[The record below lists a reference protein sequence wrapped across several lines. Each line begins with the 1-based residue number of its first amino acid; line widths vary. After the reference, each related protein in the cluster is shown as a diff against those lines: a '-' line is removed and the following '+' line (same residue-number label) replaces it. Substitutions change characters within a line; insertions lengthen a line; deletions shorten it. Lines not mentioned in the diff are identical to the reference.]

1 MVVDITTGIIVGSVL
16 FAGVGIA
23 VAFGLSFYV
32 KLKTKDFTMKNDN
45 AK

>member
-1 MVVDITTGIIVGSVL
+1 MGVEFTTGIIVGSVI

-32 KLKTKDFTMKNDN
+32 KSKTKDLSMSKDN
-45 AK
+45 AT

>member
-1 MVVDITTGIIVGSVL
+1 MVVEITTGIIVGSVI
-16 FAGVGIA
+16 FAGAGIA

>member
-1 MVVDITTGIIVGSVL
+1 MGIEFTTGIIVGSVI

-32 KLKTKDFTMKNDN
+32 KSKTKDFSMKNDN

>member
-1 MVVDITTGIIVGSVL
+1 MGVEFTTGIIVGSVI

-32 KLKTKDFTMKNDN
+32 KSRTKDFSMKNDN